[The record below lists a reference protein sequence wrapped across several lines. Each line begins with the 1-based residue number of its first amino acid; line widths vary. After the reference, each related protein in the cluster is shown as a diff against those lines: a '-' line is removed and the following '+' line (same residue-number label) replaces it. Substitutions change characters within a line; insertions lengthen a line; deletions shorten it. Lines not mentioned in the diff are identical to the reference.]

1 MSTPLLS
8 AIIAGQNGSMPVH
21 AFIDESVRD
30 QRYLLCMTLV
40 APAQLAPSRR
50 ELSSLLLPGA
60 RELHFKK
67 EKEPRRRRLIDRIAA
82 LEVTT
87 TVYLGACTRKTEEE
101 TRQKCLERAVT
112 DLLAENAHRLVLDSR
127 DHRDVHDRQTMQRA
141 LGHRPSKTE
150 LTYEHLNSTAEPL
163 LWISDAVGWCFGAGG
178 DWRRRA
184 SRLIDSIIEP

>member
-1 MSTPLLS
+1 
-8 AIIAGQNGSMPVH
+8 MPVH

-67 EKEPRRRRLIDRIAA
+67 EKEPPPQATDRPHSRVGSHDDRLPGC
-82 LEVTT
+82 L
-87 TVYLGACTRKTEEE
+87 
-101 TRQKCLERAVT
+101 QK
-112 DLLAENAHRLVLDSR
+112 
-127 DHRDVHDRQTMQRA
+127 A

-178 DWRRRA
+178 TWRRRA
-184 SRLIDSIIEP
+184 SRLIDSVIEP

>member
-1 MSTPLLS
+1 
-8 AIIAGQNGSMPVH
+8 MPVH

-50 ELSSLLLPGA
+50 ELNALLLPGA

-67 EKEPRRRRLIDRIAA
+67 EKEPRRRQLISRITT

-87 TVYLGACTRKTEEE
+87 TIYLGSCTRKTEENA
-101 TRQKCLERAVT
+101 RQRCLEAAVGE
-112 DLLAENAHRLVLDSR
+112 LLAKSAHRLVLDSR
-127 DHRDVHDRQTMQRA
+127 DHRDVHDRKTLQRA
-141 LGHRPSKTE
+141 LGFQPSKTE
-150 LTYEHLNSTAEPL
+150 LTYEHLNSTGEPL

-178 DWRRRA
+178 TWRRKA
-184 SRLIDSIIEP
+184 DRLIAAVINL

>member
-1 MSTPLLS
+1 
-8 AIIAGQNGSMPVH
+8 MPVH

-40 APAQLAPSRR
+40 PPAQLAPSRR
-50 ELSSLLLPGA
+50 ELTALLLPGA

-67 EKEPRRRRLIDRIAA
+67 EKEPRRRQLIDRIAA

-87 TVYLGACTRKTEEE
+87 ILYLGSCTRKTEEE
-101 TRQKCLERAVT
+101 TRQKCLEHAVA
-112 DLLAENAHRLVLDSR
+112 DLLAKNAHRLVLDSR
-127 DHRDVHDRQTMQRA
+127 DHRDVHDRRTLQQA
-141 LGHRPSKTE
+141 LGYRPSKTE

-178 DWRRRA
+178 HWRRKA
-184 SRLIDSIIEP
+184 VRLIDAIIEP

>member
-1 MSTPLLS
+1 
-8 AIIAGQNGSMPVH
+8 MPVH

-40 APAQLAPSRR
+40 APAQLTPARR
-50 ELSSLLLPGA
+50 ELTSLLLPGG

-67 EKEPRRRRLIDRIAA
+67 EKEPRRRQLIDRIAA

-87 TVYLGACTRKTEEE
+87 AIYLGSCTRKTEED

-112 DLLAENAHRLVLDSR
+112 DLLAKNAHRLVLDSR
-127 DHRDVHDRQTMQRA
+127 DHRDVHDRGTLQRA
-141 LGHRPSKTE
+141 LGYRPSKTE

-163 LWISDAVGWCFGAGG
+163 LWISDAVGWCFGASGA
-178 DWRRRA
+178 WRRRT
-184 SRLIDSIIEP
+184 SRLIDSITEL

>member
-1 MSTPLLS
+1 
-8 AIIAGQNGSMPVH
+8 MPVH

-87 TVYLGACTRKTEEE
+87 SISLAACTRKTEEE
-101 TRQKCLERAVT
+101 TRQKCLERAVA
-112 DLLAENAHRLVLDSR
+112 DLLAKNAHRLVLDSR
-127 DHRDVHDRQTMQRA
+127 DHRDLHDRRTMQKA

-178 DWRRRA
+178 TWRRRA
-184 SRLIDSIIEP
+184 SRLIDSVIEP